1 MNDGDEIRVFAMVK
15 NAPEVKEKME
25 LNSASHEE
33 RKVEDEGQLLESG
46 GGRTKEK
53 ISLSFIFLFGNKNI
67 GI

>member
-1 MNDGDEIRVFAMVK
+1 
-15 NAPEVKEKME
+15 ME

-33 RKVEDEGQLLESG
+33 REVVEDEGQLLESG